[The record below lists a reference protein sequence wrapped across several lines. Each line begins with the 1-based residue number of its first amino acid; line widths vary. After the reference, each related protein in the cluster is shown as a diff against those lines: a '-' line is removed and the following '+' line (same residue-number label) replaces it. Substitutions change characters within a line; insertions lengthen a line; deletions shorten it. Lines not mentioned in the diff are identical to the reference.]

1 MLISL
6 SCSSRHLLHYPSMN
20 WNAIWAARP
29 SHNGDSEEHRWET
42 LSTCPIVERPVTHG
56 TFAGYCC
63 TVLSAS
69 ILYYCSVEGAPE
81 PMDTSEPVVL
91 LRVNS
96 RKISNTS
103 RHSYIEAVCM
113 LEGGGRASSL
123 LPRPYPLTWR
133 NGLVNQVEF
142 LTTVLCSNDQNILCQ
157 THSKKELILK

>member
-1 MLISL
+1 MGILRNTGERPYQPVLL
-6 SCSSRHLLHYPSMN
+6 SKDLLH
-20 WNAIWAARP
+20 
-29 SHNGDSEEHRWET
+29 T
-42 LSTCPIVERPVTHG
+42 G
-56 TFAGYCC
+56 TFAGYYC

-113 LEGGGRASSL
+113 WEGGGRASSL
-123 LPRPYPLTWR
+123 VPRPYPLTRR

-142 LTTVLCSNDQNILCQ
+142 LTTVLLYQRSKHVMPYPLKKGTDTQVASFPGSCVGEEEREPG
-157 THSKKELILK
+157 THC

>member
-1 MLISL
+1 MLSGLPVQVTMGILRNTGERPYQPILL
-6 SCSSRHLLHYPSMN
+6 SKDLLH
-20 WNAIWAARP
+20 
-29 SHNGDSEEHRWET
+29 T
-42 LSTCPIVERPVTHG
+42 G
-56 TFAGYCC
+56 TFAGCYC

-113 LEGGGRASSL
+113 WEGGGWASSL
-123 LPRPYPLTWR
+123 VTRPYPLTRR

-142 LTTVLCSNDQNILCQ
+142 LRIVLLSNNQNMLCQ
-157 THSKKELILK
+157 THSKKVLILK